1 MTTTPE
7 SSSFDPQSGRN
18 SDFAAGLAAFKAAEY
33 ATAIVLL
40 EPALTEAPQQP
51 LVVRSQMALALSYEK
66 MGEITRAAQ
75 LCQSLQA
82 QGSSQVQ
89 QWATQTLASLGQRYP
104 ELQRFQPL
112 APPLPTADRSP
123 TPPPITTGFMPLD
136 EATLPP
142 VVEPNWAPPAASA
155 IAPLSTPSSPPPRT
169 SAGTAAPVA
178 APLPPAAPPT
188 RRTRAAVAAPTDPIN
203 LYQPH
208 WRQAGRAQKWKP
220 LSKMNGLKLGLAQA
234 GTAIALYF
242 AVQQVLF
249 WLLTSYSNAILKTL
263 PRLGFRIIQPTAPDW
278 IQPLTLVLLLGLFIG
293 SRWLLDG
300 LFRLF
305 YDLKPFSLQ
314 ELSIYSPEAAAALP
328 RLCRQANLP
337 VPTLGLLP
345 TTSPLILSYGVLPY
359 VTRTV
364 ISQGLL
370 DQLADDEIAALYANE
385 VGHLTHWTVPLMSGI
400 TALLQLPYT
409 LYWRTAEWGNQKDSP
424 ITKASAT
431 LIALFSY
438 GLFWLWRWVP
448 LWLSRQRTYYSD
460 RAAANLTGNPNGY
473 TRALLKLAIAT
484 ARDVQQQQQASPLLE
499 GFELL
504 SPLGYRLAVPLGSV
518 YPYAPLEPLL
528 AWDRTHPLRHWFAIN
543 NTHPPTGDRLNLL
556 TLYARHWK
564 LEPELAWADL
574 SSRHKQKAALTS
586 ADWRSLLL
594 QGAPYWGFVFGFVS
608 AMGLKLLGTIGQRL
622 QWDAV
627 AWMSNDTTLWLG
639 LPLVCL
645 SMGILIRLN
654 PFFPDLAQQGRQL
667 GYAETLPPLL
677 ADTIATPLKSRS
689 VRLEGTLLGRKGI
702 SNVVNQDL
710 WLQTAQGII
719 PLHYTSR
726 LGFLGCLVP
735 SAVRP
740 ATFINKSLLTT
751 GWFRRGTTPWI
762 DVDTLQTTTGRSLPS
777 YHPIWSF
784 VIAAIAAS
792 WGILA
797 LFNFRF

>member
-7 SSSFDPQSGRN
+7 SSSFETQSGRN

-51 LVVRSQMALALSYEK
+51 LIVRSQMALALSYEK
-66 MGEITRAAQ
+66 MGEVTRAAE

-82 QGSSQVQ
+82 QGSPQVQ
-89 QWATQTLASLGQRYP
+89 QWATQTLTSLVQRYP
-104 ELQRFQPL
+104 ELQRYHPDL
-112 APPLPTADRSP
+112 ASPPTTGS
-123 TPPPITTGFMPLD
+123 TPPPAPSESTGFTLLD
-136 EATLPP
+136 ETSLPP
-142 VVEPNWAPPAASA
+142 VVEPNWTPPTAAA
-155 IAPLSTPSSPPPRT
+155 IAPLLDVPQPAPPSGKVSRAAALTPPR
-169 SAGTAAPVA
+169 SPQ
-178 APLPPAAPPT
+178 T
-188 RRTRAAVAAPTDPIN
+188 RRTLATAPPPTDPIN

-208 WRQAGRAQKWKP
+208 WRQAGRAQQWKP
-220 LSKMNGLKLGLAQA
+220 LGKINWLKLGLAQA

-249 WLLTSYSNAILKTL
+249 WLVTSYSNAILKTL
-263 PRLGFRIIQPTAPDW
+263 PRLGFRIIQPTDPDW
-278 IQPLTLVLLLGLFIG
+278 LQPLTLILLLGLFIG

-328 RLCRQANLP
+328 RLCRKANLP
-337 VPTLGLLP
+337 VPSLGLLP
-345 TTSPLILSYGVLPY
+345 TTSPLILSYGVLPH

-400 TALLQLPYT
+400 TVLLQLPYT
-409 LYWRTAEWGNQKDSP
+409 LYWRVAEWGNQKDSP

-448 LWLSRQRTYYSD
+448 LWLSRQRIYYSD

-484 ARDVQQQQQASPLLE
+484 ARDVQQQQQANPLLE

-518 YPYAPLEPLL
+518 HPYAPLEPMLE
-528 AWDRTHPLRHWFAIN
+528 WDRVHPLRHWFAIN

-564 LEPELAWADL
+564 LEPELAWTDL
-574 SSRHKQKAALTS
+574 PSRRQQKAALTS

-594 QGAPYWGFVFGFVS
+594 QGAPYWGFAFGFVS
-608 AMGLKLLGTIGQRL
+608 AMGLKLVGTIGQRL

-654 PFFPDLAQQGRQL
+654 PFFPDLAQQGRQF

-677 ADTIATPLKSRS
+677 ADAIATPLKSRS

-710 WLQTAQGII
+710 WLQTAQGLI
-719 PLHYTSR
+719 PLHSTTR
-726 LGFLGCLVP
+726 LGFLGCCLVP
-735 SAVRP
+735 LADRP
-740 ATFINKSLLTT
+740 TTFINKSLLTT

-762 DVDTLQTTTGRSLPS
+762 DVDTLQTLTGRTISS
-777 YHPIWSF
+777 NHPIWSF

-792 WGILA
+792 WGILV
-797 LFNFRF
+797 LFNFR